1 MSDTTELA
9 LARLRCDYASLL
21 ASKELADA
29 VLDKVEALCQGDPHV
44 NTFEKLEAIRAVFG
58 IMEVRGE

>member
-29 VLDKVEALCQGDPHV
+29 VLDKVEAL
-44 NTFEKLEAIRAVFG
+44 
-58 IMEVRGE
+58 